1 MEQDIE
7 RYLTNEMTQE
17 EVAAFLHKID
27 TDPEAKKLFNLY
39 QEMHLIY
46 DQNNWEL
53 SDKKTAN
60 QKVQQYEQFLRSD
73 KGKEIADSI
82 KAAEQSYFNE
92 KPFGLTKILKYITV
106 AAIFIAGLFLVIEYN
121 QRSDTEQLYATY
133 KNWEELPSL
142 TLRDQ
147 NSDLTAI
154 EQQFRAEN
162 YEESLRLL
170 NTYILHN
177 DQEANPQLLMYVGI
191 SQLEVHKNTAAKD
204 TFMQL
209 LDSKTLDA
217 DKAHWYLA
225 LSYLKSQD
233 VEKAKAELTLLLEK
247 PTNFK
252 NKEAKELLS
261 TLN

>member
-7 RYLTNEMTQE
+7 RYLNNEMTQE
-17 EVAAFLHKID
+17 EVATFLHKID

-39 QEMHLIY
+39 QEMNVIY
-46 DQNNWEL
+46 DQNDWEL

-73 KGKEIADSI
+73 KGKEKANSI

-92 KPFGLTKILKYITV
+92 KPLKLNQILKYVAV
-106 AAIFIAGLFLVIEYN
+106 AAIFIAGLFLFIEYN
-121 QRSDTEQLYATY
+121 QSVNTEQLYATY

-147 NSDLTAI
+147 NSDLTEI

-162 YEESLRLL
+162 YKESLLL
-170 NTYILHN
+170 LDTYVLNN
-177 DQEANPQLLMYVGI
+177 DQVNPQLLMYKGI
-191 SQLEVHKNTAAKD
+191 SQLELHKNTAAID
-204 TFMQL
+204 TFTRL
-209 LDSKTLDA
+209 LESNTLDA

-225 LSYLKSQD
+225 LSYLKNQD
-233 VEKAKAELTLLLEK
+233 LEKAKTELALLLEK

-252 NKEAKELLS
+252 NTEAKELLS